1 MKSHSARTLQVTY
14 KNLHPALLIKCL
26 LLWAGQEL
34 RGSPPPPVGHPPSVG
49 FRSSTQTLS
58 SLLPLGGRVRGLE
71 LPRPCARRRAKRLL
85 ARSGAGEKTH
95 LLSVRHGTEAEGRMR
110 QCAPGR
116 AGPAEAASDWGQIRD
131 ASQRDRGRVCR
142 EWVGF

>member
-14 KNLHPALLIKCL
+14 KTYTRHFLSSVFSSGLARNFEILP
-26 LLWAGQEL
+26 
-34 RGSPPPPVGHPPSVG
+34 RPPSGSEVPHRCSA
-49 FRSSTQTLS
+49 RSSLS
-58 SLLPLGGRVRGLE
+58 AVGRVRGLE

>member
-1 MKSHSARTLQVTY
+1 MKSHSACTLQVTY
-14 KNLHPALLIKCL
+14 KTYTRHFLSSVFSSGLARNFEILP
-26 LLWAGQEL
+26 
-34 RGSPPPPVGHPPSVG
+34 RPPVGHPPSVR

-58 SLLPLGGRVRGLE
+58 SLLPLGGRVCGLE